1 MVPIST
7 GTVQKRVLKRVKRI
21 INQFLRLVLFLC
33 VTLQSSSLHSFCPYS
48 KTQRARGLKSKCGL
62 IGDAEGRKKNSFPCK
77 AKLRTCG
84 HLTEKKKNLS
94 LVSCTQHVFIYQT
107 GSRANE
113 KINSTDKQPLCPQ
126 CVTVN
131 PYGHSRG
138 AAAKTCHTRG
148 KGSSLKPNVP
158 RLRDKKAAF
167 AFVPPESLNSAVRL
181 RL

>member
-1 MVPIST
+1 MS
-7 GTVQKRVLKRVKRI
+7 LYS
-21 INQFLRLVLFLC
+21 RLVCIHFVLI
-33 VTLQSSSLHSFCPYS
+33 Q

-158 RLRDKKAAF
+158 PTAGQKSSICVCPPGICEQRRSSPLVIAWRMEEKGKKPCF
-167 AFVPPESLNSAVRL
+167 NIQLDSVRTE
-181 RL
+181 